1 VKDREE
7 GKDVSL
13 MRDEKERRGREG
25 EGREDSPRS
34 R

>member
-25 EGREDSPRS
+25 EGEGRLTKK
-34 R
+34 